1 MACEGNILHELR
13 ILSIRNVL
21 RCTVLVRHPGQAPAH
36 HNTQFLGD
44 TLFSAKPEIH
54 GC

>member
-1 MACEGNILHELR
+1 MACEGNILRELR

-21 RCTVLVRHPGQAPAH
+21 HCTVLVRHPGQAH
-36 HNTQFLGD
+36 HSTQFLGD